1 MCPDQTFHVLVA
13 DDSPVARK
21 LIENALPP
29 DRFSILL
36 AKTGREALALF
47 AEHSPGVVITD
58 WMMPDLSGI
67 ELCERLR
74 TGFRDRFTYIIM
86 LTGVSEKSE
95 VVKGLQAGADEYLT
109 KPFHPDELLA
119 RTEVGKRIV
128 ELHREIET
136 KNRLLEQLA
145 LTDDLTGLPNRRA
158 IEQWGTRQLGGA
170 LRHGFAFSAVL
181 ADLDQFKSIND
192 IYGHD
197 AGDIVLKT
205 FAAILKA
212 NTRQSEMCA
221 RIGGD
226 EFLFVITHAE
236 LEGVQVAVERIR
248 KQIEAEKFT
257 FGSGTVGVTAS
268 FGIASFR
275 RGEVPDFGRL
285 VGQADVVLYSAKRL
299 GRNRVKVVPMEVH

>member
-29 DRFSILL
+29 DRFFILR

-74 TGFRDRFTYIIM
+74 TEFRDRFTYIIM

-170 LRHGFAFSAVL
+170 LRHGFAFSA
-181 ADLDQFKSIND
+181 
-192 IYGHD
+192 
-197 AGDIVLKT
+197 
-205 FAAILKA
+205 
-212 NTRQSEMCA
+212 
-221 RIGGD
+221 
-226 EFLFVITHAE
+226 
-236 LEGVQVAVERIR
+236 
-248 KQIEAEKFT
+248 
-257 FGSGTVGVTAS
+257 TVG
-268 FGIASFR
+268 G
-275 RGEVPDFGRL
+275 PPRL
-285 VGQADVVLYSAKRL
+285 CSRYLVSSSYR
-299 GRNRVKVVPMEVH
+299 

>member
-1 MCPDQTFHVLVA
+1 MCPDHTFRVLVA

-29 DRFSILL
+29 DRFRILF
-36 AKTGREALALF
+36 AKTGHEALALF

-58 WMMPDLSGI
+58 WLMPDLTGI
-67 ELCERLR
+67 ELCGRLR
-74 TGFRDRFTYIIM
+74 TAFRDRFIYIIL
-86 LTGVSEKSE
+86 LTGVSEKSD
-95 VVKGLQAGADEYLT
+95 VVKGLQAGADDYLT
-109 KPFHPDELLA
+109 KPFHRDELLA

-158 IEQWGTRQLGGA
+158 IEQWGTRQLSGA
-170 LRHGFAFSAVL
+170 VRHNFAFSAVL

-197 AGDIVLKT
+197 AGDIVLKR

-212 NTRQSEMCA
+212 NTRQSDICG

-226 EFLFVITHAE
+226 EFLLVVTHAE
-236 LEGVQVAVERIR
+236 LGGVQVAVERIR
-248 KQIEAEKFT
+248 HQIEAERFT
-257 FGSGTVGVTAS
+257 FGNRTVGVTAS
-268 FGIASFR
+268 FGIATFR
-275 RGEVPDFGRL
+275 CGEAPDFGRL

-299 GRNRVKVVPMEVH
+299 GRNRVKIVPMEVH

>member
-74 TGFRDRFTYIIM
+74 TEFRDRFTYIIM

-128 ELHREIET
+128 KLHREIET